1 MCGTSTSGRRD
12 RRLMPHPSVL
22 TFSTRNHRL
31 APALPHTCKSA
42 RRGTYEQ
49 LFTRRKPAPAFR
61 NRVLSRGHS
70 SVTECCLGPRG
81 PGLNSECYNQYNNKM
96 RNNDRAFLKGAR
108 RKPGSDWAVTCST
121 SSRDLTF
128 LKLPLLWRGNKFTA
142 FWGSFQC
149 PLKLLYSIQC
159 V

>member
-1 MCGTSTSGRRD
+1 
-12 RRLMPHPSVL
+12 MPHPSVL
-22 TFSTRNHRL
+22 TFSTCNHRL

-81 PGLNSECYNQYNNKM
+81 PGLNSECYNQHNNKM

-108 RKPGSDWAVTCST
+108 RKPGSDCST

-159 V
+159 VER